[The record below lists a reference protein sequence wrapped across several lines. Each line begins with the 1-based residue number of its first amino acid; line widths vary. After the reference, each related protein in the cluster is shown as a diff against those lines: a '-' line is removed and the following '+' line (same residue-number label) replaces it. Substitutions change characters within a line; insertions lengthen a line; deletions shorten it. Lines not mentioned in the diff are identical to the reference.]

1 MVEPVSLCV
10 GVWLVR
16 LCVVSIETEDRGL
29 ARLFVSNVVL
39 VLLVVTRERERRARA
54 RAQRSRGTA
63 TTTRTSRNA
72 HINWNGLCG
81 VLIFLN
87 EQNPELRMQNA
98 AF

>member
-39 VLLVVTRERERRARA
+39 VLLVVTREREREE
-54 RAQRSRGTA
+54 QE
-63 TTTRTSRNA
+63 RNA
-72 HINWNGLCG
+72 WR
-81 VLIFLN
+81 
-87 EQNPELRMQNA
+87 EQQRQQQHQRTHTSTEMGYVVCS
-98 AF
+98 FF